1 MPYGYST
8 DAEIDDSTDR
18 MMLVGVALFIVLI
31 AAFPLYL
38 LYELG
43 ILMSKLFVRQ
53 RSSKPDEAVAAED

>member
-38 LYELG
+38 LYEPG
-43 ILMSKLFVRQ
+43 AREDARQ
-53 RSSKPDEAVAAED
+53 LQLDSLIEEGATVW